1 MLGALLKNIQKW
13 ISIELLKLSHFVY
26 KSNSDFDLVWVG
38 YTICLDSIL
47 PIDRTKIFSCSNYL
61 DKITM
66 ERLRYHSKAGTLTEK
81 KFNDIK
87 GAWNGFLSE
96 RPNGTYYI
104 PESGHY
110 SLTLIT
116 EINTLFNHDFITFVE
131 MLNMSEEPIAST
143 PINFEQVANEPV
155 TTTEVIT
162 EEPVAKEPVAEK
174 PIAEEPVAEKP
185 VIEEPL
191 AEKPVAEEPVAEEPV
206 ANEPVAEEPVV
217 VEPVAEEL
225 VVVEPVAAE
234 PVAGEKEQSE

>member
-1 MLGALLKNIQKW
+1 
-13 ISIELLKLSHFVY
+13 
-26 KSNSDFDLVWVG
+26 LV
-38 YTICLDSIL
+38 THSIL

-131 MLNMSEEPIAST
+131 MLNMSEEPIAPT

-162 EEPVAKEPVAEK
+162 EEPVA
-174 PIAEEPVAEKP
+174 
-185 VIEEPL
+185 
-191 AEKPVAEEPVAEEPV
+191 EKPVAEESVAEEPVANEPV

-217 VEPVAEEL
+217 VEPVAEEP
-225 VVVEPVAAE
+225 VAEEPVAEDPVAEE
-234 PVAGEKEQSE
+234 PVAEKPVAEEPVANEPVAEEPVTNEKEQSE